1 MKYFFSTSN
10 YGAYFY
16 LIGSLI
22 YFFQALKADNVTL
35 PTALLI
41 VTLFIL
47 FSIFIVHYITPLHH
61 KAMNK

>member
-35 PTALLI
+35 PTSLSI
-41 VTLFIL
+41 VSIFIL
-47 FSIFIVHYITPLHH
+47 FALFIVHYITPLHH
-61 KAMNK
+61 KSIKK